1 MKLYQIIDNNGISH
15 VMPYNKIVI
24 IKDGM
29 QIFNPTKEM
38 LLEDG
43 WVVFEP
49 IVPELTEEQILTQAK
64 ESKILDITE
73 YDTSDSVNIFYVSG
87 MPMWLDKATRSGLM
101 LRFQAEERL
110 GRTET
115 TLWYDNMM
123 FVLSLNDAFAM
134 LYSLEVY
141 ASQCYDNTQRHI
153 ANISRM
159 QSVEEIK
166 EYDYRTDYPQPLMF

>member
-1 MKLYQIIDNNGISH
+1 
-15 VMPYNKIVI
+15 
-24 IKDGM
+24 
-29 QIFNPTKEM
+29 
-38 LLEDG
+38 
-43 WVVFEP
+43 
-49 IVPELTEEQILTQAK
+49 
-64 ESKILDITE
+64 
-73 YDTSDSVNIFYVSG
+73 
-87 MPMWLDKATRSGLM
+87 
-101 LRFQAEERL
+101 
-110 GRTET
+110 
-115 TLWYDNMM
+115 M